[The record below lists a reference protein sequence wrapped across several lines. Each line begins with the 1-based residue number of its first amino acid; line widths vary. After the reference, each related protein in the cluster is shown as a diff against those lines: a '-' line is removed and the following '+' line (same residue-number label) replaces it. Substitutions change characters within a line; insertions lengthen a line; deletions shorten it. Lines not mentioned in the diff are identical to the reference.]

1 MRIQTVIFDLDGVI
15 LDTEQVWHAVRRDF
29 AARHGGRW
37 TEEDQRAAMGANS
50 EQWAAYMR
58 EKCGV
63 RLSTAEIYAGVVEE
77 LKAWY
82 ARELP
87 LLPGARKAVISL
99 AEVFQLGVASS
110 SPLELIEYALALAD
124 LRSYFTAVVSSDEV
138 EHGKPAPDVYLLAC
152 QRLHA
157 APDSAAAVEDS
168 ASGIKAAAA
177 AGLAVVAIPNLV
189 FTPSEEALAM
199 ADVVLG
205 SVAELTPA
213 VIDRLAER
221 RGLGSRGGAE
231 KSRE

>member
-1 MRIQTVIFDLDGVI
+1 
-15 LDTEQVWHAVRRDF
+15 
-29 AARHGGRW
+29 
-37 TEEDQRAAMGANS
+37 
-50 EQWAAYMR
+50 
-58 EKCGV
+58 
-63 RLSTAEIYAGVVEE
+63 
-77 LKAWY
+77 
-82 ARELP
+82 
-87 LLPGARKAVISL
+87 
-99 AEVFQLGVASS
+99 GVASS

-168 ASGIKAAAA
+168 ASGIKAAAV

-189 FTPSEEALAM
+189 FAPSEEALAM

-213 VIDRLAER
+213 VVDQLAER
-221 RGLGSRGGAE
+221 REPGSRGGAG